1 MWPAMLAPASHFAG
15 LRYGSAG
22 LSQMLSPASFPEEP
36 VDDLALPLPL
46 TGRQDRPDRRT
57 AVSTPLVRMKSSI
70 LVATTIDWPIVLLGC
85 SATSWIPA
93 GRVAL
98 DNIPGR
104 VGHHG
109 HVPVLGSVLPP
120 IAPYRSRH

>member
-1 MWPAMLAPASHFAG
+1 MWPTMLAPASHFAG
-15 LRYGSAG
+15 LRYVSAG

-36 VDDLALPLPL
+36 VDGVELPLPL
-46 TGRQDRPDRRT
+46 TGRHDRPDKRT

-70 LVATTIDWPIVLLGC
+70 LVSTTIDWPIVLLGC
-85 SATSWIPA
+85 SATSWIPV

-98 DNIPGR
+98 GSIPGH
-104 VGHHG
+104 VGLHG